1 MPLKIIPFRE
11 HNSEKGQ
18 KPPGE
23 MLTVYRQHFIFAHFI
38 INGALHNL
46 SFRNAS
52 PFFYKLIR
60 PDDIIPISLL

>member
-1 MPLKIIPFRE
+1 
-11 HNSEKGQ
+11 
-18 KPPGE
+18 

-52 PFFYKLIR
+52 LFFYKLIR
-60 PDDIIPISLL
+60 PDDIISIPLL